1 MSEIN
6 TRIAA
11 VIQASGLTKTAFAER
26 VKVSQQH
33 ISRLAKDGTPS
44 DRTIAD
50 ICREFN
56 VNEHW
61 LRTGEGEMFST
72 LSREEEITKFAMEI
86 IRDPDS
92 EFQRQAISIL
102 AKLTPE
108 QWKLMEQMGP
118 AAVAGPP
125 PVCLLFVFQIKYS
138 AAVYRIRSCSSVACP
153 SRRTICSIRLFLSSS
168 LLIVRPPTDTLQM
181 SSGLWRCAA
190 RSPRWAV
197 CHLLPPL

>member
-92 EFQRQAISIL
+92 EFQRQL
-102 AKLTPE
+102 LTTMARLEPA
-108 QWKLMEQMGP
+108 QWKLMEQMLDQLFQQRQQS
-118 AAVAGPP
+118 APP
-125 PVCLLFVFQIKYS
+125 E
-138 AAVYRIRSCSSVACP
+138 
-153 SRRTICSIRLFLSSS
+153 
-168 LLIVRPPTDTLQM
+168 
-181 SSGLWRCAA
+181 GGE
-190 RSPRWAV
+190 
-197 CHLLPPL
+197 

>member
-44 DRTIAD
+44 ERTILD

-56 VNEHW
+56 VSERW
-61 LRTGEGEMFST
+61 LRTGEGEMFVQ

-86 IRDPDS
+86 IRDPGS
-92 EFQRQAISIL
+92 EFQRQL
-102 AKLTPE
+102 LTTMARLEPA
-108 QWKLMEQMGP
+108 QWKLMEQM
-118 AAVAGPP
+118 
-125 PVCLLFVFQIKYS
+125 L
-138 AAVYRIRSCSSVACP
+138 
-153 SRRTICSIRLFLSSS
+153 
-168 LLIVRPPTDTLQM
+168 D
-181 SSGLWRCAA
+181 
-190 RSPRWAV
+190 
-197 CHLLPPL
+197 HLLQQRQQSAPPEGGE